1 MDTERRGF
9 LSRGAGLGQVT
20 GHSPKE
26 LPDRVQDKTATPG
39 EKLNFQGSRNSSE
52 HEGPPNL
59 WSLPRSSS
67 IPHSLPLHPQLPHRG
82 AQRKSPWLV
91 LLTSAA
97 SSFQV
102 DRCFVLLPSLLC
114 PPSPSPSHCSGPLEM
129 LSQPACGFV
138 CVPGSVG
145 VPAVRML

>member
-52 HEGPPNL
+52 HEGPQTSGPCPTPPRYRTACPSIL
-59 WSLPRSSS
+59 SSHTEGPSARARGWSCSLP
-67 IPHSLPLHPQLPHRG
+67 PLPLS
-82 AQRKSPWLV
+82 KSIGV
-91 LLTSAA
+91 L
-97 SSFQV
+97 SF
-102 DRCFVLLPSLLC
+102 F
-114 PPSPSPSHCSGPLEM
+114 PPSFVRLPLAPHTA
-129 LSQPACGFV
+129 L
-138 CVPGSVG
+138 VPW
-145 VPAVRML
+145 RC